1 MPPLHTA
8 ADAMPRQQSIIVI
21 VSSIVEEPF
30 GVDMINCGEKGMS
43 EVPRRVTAGHPHDY
57 IWCPQIAVR
66 A

>member
-43 EVPRRVTAGHPHDY
+43 ECRGELR
-57 IWCPQIAVR
+57 
-66 A
+66 

>member
-1 MPPLHTA
+1 LGEGSVPPLHTA

-43 EVPRRVTAGHPHDY
+43 ECRGELR
-57 IWCPQIAVR
+57 
-66 A
+66 